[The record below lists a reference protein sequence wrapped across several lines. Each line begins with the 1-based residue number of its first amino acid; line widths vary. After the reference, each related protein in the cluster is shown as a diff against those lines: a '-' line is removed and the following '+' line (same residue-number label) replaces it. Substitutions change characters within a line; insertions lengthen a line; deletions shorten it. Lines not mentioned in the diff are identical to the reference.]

1 MDMDRWCLQPEGC
14 LPKVGEK
21 MIPLDPLSALNSLQ
35 SAISMVKKASKVAND
50 LGGLAPMIGKMFD
63 AKSQAT
69 KAMLQAKR
77 EKKGSNMGTAMQI
90 EMALEQARAF
100 EEELKMLFMQT
111 GKVDVWNKIKA
122 RQAEMDRDDAKEM
135 AALRAE
141 EKKAKEKE
149 EEMQE
154 IAMIIGGVAFV
165 LLLVF
170 IGINE
175 LTSLCPK
182 GGCGRWTS
190 LIYCCGR
197 LFLLTIFSG

>member
-1 MDMDRWCLQPEGC
+1 MPWM
-14 LPKVGEK
+14 EK
-21 MIPLDPLSALNSLQ
+21 GRAEMIDPITALNGLQ

-50 LGGLAPMIGKMFD
+50 LGSLAPMLGKMFD

-69 KAMLQAKR
+69 KAMLQAKNS
-77 EKKGSNMGTAMQI
+77 KKGSNMGAALQI

-111 GKVDVWNKIKA
+111 GKIDVWNKIKA

-141 EKKAKEKE
+141 EKKAKKKE

-175 LTSLCPK
+175 LMSLCPK

-190 LIYCCGR
+190 TRNNLICFWRY
-197 LFLLTIFSG
+197 LFMDVLLGGF